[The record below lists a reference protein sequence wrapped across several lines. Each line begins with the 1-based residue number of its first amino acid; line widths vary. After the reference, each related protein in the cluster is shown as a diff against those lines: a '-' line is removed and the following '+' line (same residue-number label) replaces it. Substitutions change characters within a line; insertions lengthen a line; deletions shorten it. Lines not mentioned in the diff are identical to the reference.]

1 MVDVSPLVGRSS
13 LLTSSFV
20 SPLVGVIGIGLSS
33 RNTRGRLA
41 RCGGE
46 CRRSSL
52 LTSSLTSS
60 FVKATT
66 AFRVA
71 RFLFGAPGA
80 LTTLFL
86 EGGVENGGA
95 AEGRK
100 EAVGGASNDDSFNEA
115 DDGDDGDF
123 FDVDDVS
130 AVRLFRCEKC
140 SSSVLCIVGHV
151 DVCLNRGVR

>member
-52 LTSSLTSS
+52 LMSS

-100 EAVGGASNDDSFNEA
+100 EAVGGASNDDNFNEA
-115 DDGDDGDF
+115 DDGDDGD

-151 DVCLNRGVR
+151 DVCFE